1 MFLRSYSEVMRI
13 HSNNN
18 VGVNETSPSARLQV
32 KESSITTFTGTGSSA
47 QLRLRGG
54 YTSNEYIILGF
65 AQDSNKDIGRM
76 AVKRGGSGSSF
87 HWGTSTNYGNG
98 ITAEVM
104 VLDRLGNLQI
114 DGTLTESSDQRLKE
128 NVNDIENAL
137 DKVKNLRGV
146 TYTKKDSGENKIG
159 LIAQEVEAILPQLVS
174 ENDEGYKSVAY
185 TNLTALLVE
194 AIKEQQA
201 QIEQLKKTING

>member
-1 MFLRSYSEVMRI
+1 
-13 HSNNN
+13 
-18 VGVNETSPSARLQV
+18 
-32 KESSITTFTGTGSSA
+32 
-47 QLRLRGG
+47 
-54 YTSNEYIILGF
+54 
-65 AQDSNKDIGRM
+65 
-76 AVKRGGSGSSF
+76 
-87 HWGTSTNYGNG
+87 
-98 ITAEVM
+98 M
-104 VLDRLGNLQI
+104 VLDKDGNLQI

-185 TNLTALLVE
+185 TNLTALLIE
-194 AIKEQQA
+194 AIKEQQT
-201 QIEQLKKTING
+201 QIEQLKKQING